1 MSSPDW
7 LADLDWDALTDE
19 ALDLFRRLLQLDT
32 TNPPGNEDTA
42 CKLISEVL
50 ALEEIDHEILESA
63 PGRANLVARLRGDG
77 GEEPILLSSHLDVVG
92 ADATQWTHPPFAAE
106 VADGYVWGRGAI
118 DMKNMTAM
126 ELACLLALQRHAGD
140 RLTRDVILAAV
151 ADEESG
157 CELGS
162 LWLAR
167 EHPDKVRAEYT
178 FGELGGFTL
187 HIGASRICPVQVAE
201 KGVCWLR
208 VKAEGEGGHGSI
220 PMRGAAIER
229 IADAAVRLSQVC
241 TPLRVTPVMRHFVR
255 SLAALQPFPRGPILE
270 LVMHPWTSRLIL
282 DKVMPDPHQARLF
295 HALLHDTATPTVL
308 DGGDKVNVIPAV
320 AEMLVDGRTLPG
332 QSEEAFVAE
341 VRDII
346 GEGFE
351 IEVIRFMPAVDGAV
365 DDPIIAVIQEVI
377 DELDPGVVAVPNLVP
392 GFTDAK
398 AWSSLGST
406 CIGFSPVKL
415 GPDDAFASLFHG
427 VDERIPVDGFR
438 FGVRALLEV
447 VARIATR

>member
-1 MSSPDW
+1 MSSPGW
-7 LADLDWDALTDE
+7 LSDLDWEALTDE
-19 ALDLFRRLLQLDT
+19 ALELFRGLLQLDT
-32 TNPPGNEDTA
+32 TNPPGNEHSA
-42 CKLISEVL
+42 CRLISELLTREGIHHEVL
-50 ALEEIDHEILESA
+50 EAA
-63 PGRANLVARLRGDG
+63 PGRTNLVARLRCDA
-77 GEEPILLSSHLDVVG
+77 GEEPILLASHLDVVG
-92 ADATQWTHPPFAAE
+92 ADAAQWSHPPFAAE
-106 VADGYVWGRGAI
+106 IADGYIWGRGAI

-126 ELACLLALQRHAGD
+126 EIACLLALHRHARD

-167 EHPDKVRAEYT
+167 NHPDKVRAQYT

-208 VKAEGEGGHGSI
+208 VRAEGEGGHGSI
-220 PMRGAAIER
+220 PIQGAAIER
-229 IADAAVRLSQVC
+229 IAEAALRLSQVC
-241 TPLRVTPVMRHFVR
+241 TPLRVTPLMRQFVQ
-255 SLAALQPFPRGPILE
+255 SLAALQPFPRGPILRMV
-270 LVMHPWTSRLIL
+270 LHPWTSRFIL
-282 DKVMPDPHQARLF
+282 DKVMPDKRQARLF

-308 DGGDKVNVIPAV
+308 DGGDKVNVIPAA

-332 QSEEAFVAE
+332 QTEDAFVAE
-341 VRDII
+341 VREII

-351 IEVIRFMPAVDGAV
+351 IEVIRFMPAVDGPL

-377 DELDPGVVAVPNLVP
+377 DELDPGVVAIPNLVP